1 MRLRTTA
8 ALVTAACLMPIVGH
22 AQSAQRWSAQV
33 SALYAS
39 LSGDA
44 FKSFNAGGGVEGQG
58 RYTMRNGFSFGA
70 GWQYTTHKINGLA
83 NNATLQGPFIEP
95 RYTFVVGDNESFFP
109 YASARAAFLEQS
121 LSDAGFTATSSGQT
135 YGAGGGVLI
144 RVASRLNLDLGA
156 TAGYT
161 SFGDASFNG
170 QKFTGY
176 PTGSGTNFILRA
188 GLAYGLK

>member
-1 MRLRTTA
+1 MRLRTAA
-8 ALVTAACLMPIVGH
+8 ALVTAACLMPMTGH

-44 FKSFNAGGGVEGQG
+44 FNSFNAGAGVEGQG

-70 GWQYTTHKINGLA
+70 GWQYTTHKINGLK
-83 NNATLQGPFIEP
+83 NDATLQGPFIEP
-95 RYTFVVGDNESFFP
+95 RFTFVLGDNESFFP
-109 YASARAAFLEQS
+109 YASARVSILEQKVT
-121 LSDAGFTATSSGQT
+121 DTGFTASSTGQT
-135 YGAGGGVLI
+135 FGAGGGVLI
-144 RVASRLNLDLGA
+144 RLASKLNLDLGA

-161 SFGDASFNG
+161 SFGDVSFNG
-170 QKFTGY
+170 TKFAGF